1 MNKKDFSLLP
11 QVRFSRSRFH
21 MPHGVK
27 TSMNVGTLYPIH
39 IQEVLPGD
47 SFKTVCSVV
56 TRVSSAFLKPVL
68 DTLWMD
74 TYHFFIPYR
83 LVYDDTEK
91 VFGSSSPSQY
101 IQDNLVSFPSFTNSV
116 TVSEKTVFDY
126 LGVKPGTV
134 PAGLRILEARAFAL
148 TYEKWFRN
156 ENVINEI
163 FVNKGAI
170 VSSETPNNNDWGPTN
185 YTGKLPKVSKRKDYF
200 TSCLPKPQK
209 GVPVQLGLAT
219 QAPVYG
225 SITGGENGANGRF
238 ETFYLANASGTLGSL
253 QLYDSQGVNAPAGV
267 TLKMNDNNH
276 NQLFVDLSSASAFN
290 IDDVRF
296 KFQLQKMLER
306 DALYG
311 GRYNEYLLAHYGV
324 SNPDSRVQIPEYL
337 GGSRIPLT
345 VTQVAQTSEGTST
358 SPQANVAGYSLNGGK
373 SKFNKGFTEHGFV
386 LTVACIRTLH
396 TYQQGIPKQFSRVS
410 RNDFYDPLFA
420 NLGEMPVYTSELYV
434 DSNASSLRDG
444 IFGYN
449 EAWADYRMIQN
460 RVSGEMR
467 SSASNSLDIWHFGD
481 NYASAPT
488 LSQSFIEETSAN
500 VDRTLAVSSS
510 NQDQFICDFW
520 FDTKAIRVMPT
531 FSVPGLIDH
540 H

>member
-91 VFGSSSPSQY
+91 VFGSASPSQY
-101 IQDNLVSFPSFTNSV
+101 IQDNLVSFPSFATSV
-116 TVSEKTVFDY
+116 IVSEKTVFDY
-126 LGVKPGTV
+126 LGVMPGTV
-134 PAGLRILEARAFAL
+134 PPGLRILEARAFAL

-156 ENVINEI
+156 ENVVNEV

-170 VSSETPNNNDWGPTN
+170 VSSETPNNNAWGPTN
-185 YTGKLPKVSKRKDYF
+185 YTGKLPQVSKRKDYF

-209 GVPVQLGLAT
+209 GVPVQLGFAST
-219 QAPVYG
+219 APVIMTTNTTATDVVFGTPNGDKSRFAIGGGGYLETR
-225 SITGGENGANGRF
+225 IPATGYTPNVVA
-238 ETFYLANASGTLGSL
+238 
-253 QLYDSQGVNAPAGV
+253 
-267 TLKMNDNNH
+267 
-276 NQLFVDLSSASAFN
+276 DLSNASAFDIN
-290 IDDVRF
+290 DVRF

-306 DALYG
+306 DSLYG

-337 GGSRIPLT
+337 GGARIPLT

-358 SPQANVAGYSLNGGK
+358 SPQANVAGYSLSGGK
-373 SKFNKGFTEHGFV
+373 SQFNKGFTEHGFV

-396 TYQQGIPKQFSRVS
+396 TYQQGIPKQFSRVA

-434 DSNASSLRDG
+434 DPNATSLRDG

-467 SSASNSLDIWHFGD
+467 SSATNSLDIWHFGD
-481 NYASAPT
+481 NYASTPT
-488 LSQSFIEETSAN
+488 LSQSFVEETSSN
-500 VDRTLAVSSS
+500 VDRTLAVPSAT
-510 NQDQFICDFW
+510 QDQFICDFW